1 MQKSKKAIEIDKFG
15 LEYRGS
21 AQKPNNN
28 FSLEEEKKDEE
39 EESSFQIDILDKENP
54 IKPQQHISQNKKVIH
69 PE

>member
-39 EESSFQIDILDKENP
+39 EESSF
-54 IKPQQHISQNKKVIH
+54 
-69 PE
+69 